1 MAMCFRWDASL
12 SPRAM
17 TDRKSLLRDYKARV
31 VATGVYRVMN
41 KATGHSLVAAHTDV
55 NAILNR
61 HLAQLRM
68 SAHPNRALQADWN
81 AHGQESFVFEVL
93 DTLTPSD
100 DPAYDAADDLAA
112 LEDMWLE
119 KLSLTADA
127 LHTIRLRRPSR

>member
-1 MAMCFRWDASL
+1 MSA
-12 SPRAM
+12 
-17 TDRKSLLRDYKARV
+17 DRKALLRDYKERV
-31 VATGVYRVMN
+31 VPMGIYRVLN
-41 KATGHSLVAAHTDV
+41 KVTGNSLVAASTDV

-68 SAHPNRALQADWN
+68 SAHPNRALQADWT

-100 DPAYDAADDLAA
+100 DPAYDPADDLAA

-119 KLSLTADA
+119 KLSLKPDA
-127 LHTIRLRRPSR
+127 LHTIRLRRR